1 MFDLSIEIIFSG
13 KKKTKKPMFR
23 RLKKKFDVEFDQNDW
38 LIESKDEA
46 VGSHDCEL
54 KENEDVIEASC
65 QQRR

>member
-1 MFDLSIEIIFSG
+1 MLSG
-13 KKKTKKPMFR
+13 KKKTKEPRFK
-23 RLKKKFDVEFDQNDW
+23 RLKKKFDVEFDQNDG

>member
-1 MFDLSIEIIFSG
+1 
-13 KKKTKKPMFR
+13 KKKTKEPRFK
-23 RLKKKFDVEFDQNDW
+23 RLKKKFDVEFDQNDG

-65 QQRR
+65 QQR